1 MNFKPVTA
9 ALILLAAATVSLP
22 AQERSKN
29 AAPAHSQSPV
39 QGMTNSPVQGM
50 TNSPVQ
56 RMTSSPVTG
65 MGVGVVSQKSSPT
78 IDRPRDGKHVAP
90 NFALFPADTTFVSGE
105 TMRIGNDS
113 NQELGASLSTPGLPM
128 VSLNPETLAQ
138 PIDPPGTTGEAL
150 SIEQSVRTTATNIA
164 SLEPGTPQEK
174 VIEKFGNP
182 VAYTMNSDGQTLF
195 FKGGGVVLIKDGVV
209 ATPGK

>member
-9 ALILLAAATVSLP
+9 TLFLLAATVSLQ
-22 AQERSKN
+22 AQDRSKN
-29 AAPAHSQSPV
+29 AAPAHIQTPVQGMTSTPV
-39 QGMTNSPVQGM
+39 QGMTNTPVQG
-50 TNSPVQ
+50 
-56 RMTSSPVTG
+56 MTSSPVTG
-65 MGVGVVSQKSSPT
+65 MGVGVLSQKSSTVIEHPQN
-78 IDRPRDGKHVAP
+78 RKAVAP
-90 NFALFPADTTFVSGE
+90 DFVLIPGETTFVSDG
-105 TMRIGNDS
+105 TMPIGNDP
-113 NQELGASLSTPGLPM
+113 NQGLGASLSTPGLPT

-138 PIDPPGTTGEAL
+138 PIDPPGTTAEGT
-150 SIEQSVRTTATNIA
+150 SIEQSVRTTETNIA

-195 FKGGGVVLIKDGVV
+195 FKGGGVVLIKNGVV